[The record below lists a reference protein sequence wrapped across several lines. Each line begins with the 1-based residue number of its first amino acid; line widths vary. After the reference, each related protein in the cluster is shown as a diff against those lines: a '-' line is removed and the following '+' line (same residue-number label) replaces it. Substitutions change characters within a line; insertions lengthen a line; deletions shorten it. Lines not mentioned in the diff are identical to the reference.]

1 MIARTAKKS
10 GHAVAGV
17 RLRRQRRTGPAVPG
31 GDRRP
36 PQASYRTAHG
46 RVRSGDARRITCRA
60 SSVCGPRRRGAVPP
74 ASPGLRDP
82 CMPDRGSR
90 GGRDTAKPG
99 RKPFGVRTASH
110 AVATVR
116 TVFGAVPGSG
126 APCRLQPAAV
136 LAVRESAGNRSPG
149 FRAGVPG
156 RGPVRLQ
163 CGRQRPGTG
172 SGFAV
177 TGLTVL
183 FAYAGRVRTAR
194 DIPEPARSWNVVRRS
209 QPGCSG
215 ARLVA
220 ARYRGVCA
228 DGADARRDAARHRC
242 VARNSESARV
252 RYVRVQ
258 SSRVQVRVRAC
269 GRWHARFIRRSGSLR
284 TPDPG
289 R

>member
-1 MIARTAKKS
+1 MIARTAKTS

-17 RLRRQRRTGPAVPG
+17 RLRRRRRTGPAVPG

-60 SSVCGPRRRGAVPP
+60 SCVCGLRRRGAVPP

-126 APCRLQPAAV
+126 APCRLQPAAA

-149 FRAGVPG
+149 FRVGG
-156 RGPVRLQ
+156 RSGFSAADSARGRFRVRRDRADRPVRI
-163 CGRQRPGTG
+163 RGTG
-172 SGFAV
+172 AGGARHSRAGGDGTWSGAHSRAV
-177 TGLTVL
+177 PAPVL
-183 FAYAGRVRTAR
+183 WPR
-194 DIPEPARSWNVVRRS
+194 DIGASAAMERTHAGTGPGIGASCGIRR
-209 QPGCSG
+209 
-215 ARLVA
+215 V
-220 ARYRGVCA
+220 
-228 DGADARRDAARHRC
+228 
-242 VARNSESARV
+242 RV
-252 RYVRVQ
+252 RYARVQ
-258 SSRVQVRVRAC
+258 MRAC
-269 GRWHARFIRRSGSLR
+269 GRLHARFIRRSGFLR